1 MKERESFGSRLGFI
15 LVSAGCAIG
24 IGNVWKFPYLAGE
37 NGGGLFVLFYFIFLL
52 IMGVPV
58 MSMEL
63 AIGRR
68 SRKSGA
74 EGFREI
80 EKKGSKWHIVGY
92 TSIIGCYLL
101 MMFYTSVAGWMI
113 SYFWKFLS
121 GSFSSSMDKS
131 AVSSVFTGMLSSTS
145 DSLVFMTISVVI
157 GMGVCALG
165 LKNGVEKIT
174 KVMMMGLLALI
185 IILAIHSLTLPGA
198 MEGLKFYLVPSI
210 GTLKE
215 KGVLSVVVAAMN
227 QAFFTLSLGIC
238 AMEIFGTYMSKENTL
253 FSEAFR
259 ISLLDTF
266 VAVVSGLIIF
276 PSCFSFSISPD
287 AGPSLIFVTLPNVFI
302 NMKGGRVWGTL
313 FFVFMSFAALST
325 VIAVFENIISFAI
338 DLTGCSRKKAIAV
351 NLIVIIVL
359 SMPCLLGFNVLSG
372 FAPFGP
378 GSVVLDLEDFII
390 SNNLLPLGSLVYLLF
405 CTSKYGWGFKNF
417 TAEADSGSGLKFPK
431 WARFY
436 VSYILPVIVLIIF
449 IQGYY
454 NKFFAG

>member
-1 MKERESFGSRLGFI
+1 MKERESFGSRLGFV

-37 NGGGLFVLFYFIFLL
+37 NGGGFFVLFYFIFLL

-131 AVSSVFTGMLSSTS
+131 AVSSVFTDMLSSTS
-145 DSLVFMTISVVI
+145 DSLVFMTLSVVI

-325 VIAVFENIISFAI
+325 VIAVFENIIASFM
-338 DLTGCSRKKAIAV
+338 DNYKWSRKK
-351 NLIVIIVL
+351 
-359 SMPCLLGFNVLSG
+359 
-372 FAPFGP
+372 
-378 GSVVLDLEDFII
+378 SVVINFISILLLSLPCALENNLLKGVTILGNKGVLDSWDFLV
-390 SNNLLPLGSLVYLLF
+390 SNLLLPLGSIAIILF
-405 CTSKYGWGFKNF
+405 CVWRNGWGWNEYLKEANTGKGIKMPGSKAVKIYLGVVLPILVF
-417 TAEADSGSGLKFPK
+417 TVMILGL
-431 WARFY
+431 
-436 VSYILPVIVLIIF
+436 L
-449 IQGYY
+449 
-454 NKFFAG
+454 

>member
-131 AVSSVFTGMLSSTS
+131 AVSSVFTDMLSSTS
-145 DSLVFMTISVVI
+145 DSLVFMTLSVVI

-238 AMEIFGTYMSKENTL
+238 SMEIFGTYMSKENTL

-325 VIAVFENIISFAI
+325 VIAVFENIIASFM
-338 DLTGCSRKKAIAV
+338 DNYKWSRRK
-351 NLIVIIVL
+351 
-359 SMPCLLGFNVLSG
+359 
-372 FAPFGP
+372 
-378 GSVVLDLEDFII
+378 SVVINFISILLLSLPCALENNLLKGVTILGNKGVLDSWDFLV
-390 SNNLLPLGSLVYLLF
+390 SNLLLPLGSIAIILF
-405 CTSKYGWGFKNF
+405 CVWRNGWGWNEYLKEANTGKGIKMPGSKAVKIYLGVVLPILVF
-417 TAEADSGSGLKFPK
+417 TVMILGL
-431 WARFY
+431 
-436 VSYILPVIVLIIF
+436 L
-449 IQGYY
+449 
-454 NKFFAG
+454 

>member
-1 MKERESFGSRLGFI
+1 MKERESFGSRLGFV

-37 NGGGLFVLFYFIFLL
+37 NGGGFFVLFYFIFLL

-80 EKKGSKWHIVGY
+80 ERKGSKWHIVGY

-131 AVSSVFTGMLSSTS
+131 AVSSVFTDMLSSTS
-145 DSLVFMTISVVI
+145 DSLVFMTLSVVI

-325 VIAVFENIISFAI
+325 VIAVFENIIASFM
-338 DLTGCSRKKAIAV
+338 DNYKWSRKK
-351 NLIVIIVL
+351 
-359 SMPCLLGFNVLSG
+359 
-372 FAPFGP
+372 
-378 GSVVLDLEDFII
+378 SVVINFISILLLSLPCALENNLLKGVTILGNKGVLDSWDFLV
-390 SNNLLPLGSLVYLLF
+390 SNLLLPLGSIAIILF
-405 CTSKYGWGFKNF
+405 CVWRNGWGWNEYLKEANTGKGIKMPGSKAVKIYLGVVLPILVF
-417 TAEADSGSGLKFPK
+417 TVMILGL
-431 WARFY
+431 
-436 VSYILPVIVLIIF
+436 L
-449 IQGYY
+449 
-454 NKFFAG
+454 

>member
-37 NGGGLFVLFYFIFLL
+37 NGGGFFVLFYFIFLL

-80 EKKGSKWHIVGY
+80 ERKGSKWHIVGY

-131 AVSSVFTGMLSSTS
+131 AVSSVFTDMLSSTS

-276 PSCFSFSISPD
+276 PSCFSFSVSPD

-325 VIAVFENIISFAI
+325 VIAVFENIIASFM
-338 DLTGCSRKKAIAV
+338 DNYKWSRRK
-351 NLIVIIVL
+351 
-359 SMPCLLGFNVLSG
+359 
-372 FAPFGP
+372 
-378 GSVVLDLEDFII
+378 SVVINFISILLLSLPCALENNLLKGVTILGNKGVLDSWDFLV
-390 SNNLLPLGSLVYLLF
+390 SNLLLPLGSIAIILF
-405 CTSKYGWGFKNF
+405 CVWRNGWGWNEYLKEANTGKGIKMPGSKAVKIYLGVVLPILVF
-417 TAEADSGSGLKFPK
+417 TVMILGL
-431 WARFY
+431 
-436 VSYILPVIVLIIF
+436 L
-449 IQGYY
+449 
-454 NKFFAG
+454 

>member
-131 AVSSVFTGMLSSTS
+131 AVSSVFTDMLSSTS
-145 DSLVFMTISVVI
+145 DSLVFMTLSVVI

-325 VIAVFENIISFAI
+325 VIAVFENIIASFM
-338 DLTGCSRKKAIAV
+338 DNYSWSRKK
-351 NLIVIIVL
+351 
-359 SMPCLLGFNVLSG
+359 
-372 FAPFGP
+372 
-378 GSVVLDLEDFII
+378 SVVINFISILLLSLPCALENNLLKGVTILGNKGVLDSWDFLV
-390 SNNLLPLGSLVYLLF
+390 SNLLLPLGSIAIILF
-405 CTSKYGWGFKNF
+405 CVWRNGWGWNEYLKEANTGKGIKMPGSKAVKIYLGVVLPILVF
-417 TAEADSGSGLKFPK
+417 TVMILGL
-431 WARFY
+431 
-436 VSYILPVIVLIIF
+436 L
-449 IQGYY
+449 
-454 NKFFAG
+454 

>member
-37 NGGGLFVLFYFIFLL
+37 NGGGFFVLFYFIFLL

-131 AVSSVFTGMLSSTS
+131 AVSSVFTDMLSSTS
-145 DSLVFMTISVVI
+145 DSLVFMTLSVVI

-325 VIAVFENIISFAI
+325 VIAVFENIIASFM
-338 DLTGCSRKKAIAV
+338 DNYSWSRKK
-351 NLIVIIVL
+351 
-359 SMPCLLGFNVLSG
+359 
-372 FAPFGP
+372 
-378 GSVVLDLEDFII
+378 SVVINFISILLLSLPCALENNLLKGVTILGNKGVLDSWDFLV
-390 SNNLLPLGSLVYLLF
+390 SNLLLPLGSIAIILF
-405 CTSKYGWGFKNF
+405 CVWRNGWGWNEYLKEANTGKGIKMPGSKAVKIYLGVVLPILVF
-417 TAEADSGSGLKFPK
+417 TVMILGL
-431 WARFY
+431 
-436 VSYILPVIVLIIF
+436 L
-449 IQGYY
+449 
-454 NKFFAG
+454 

>member
-131 AVSSVFTGMLSSTS
+131 AVSSVFTDMLSSSS
-145 DSLVFMTISVVI
+145 DSLVFMTLSVVI

-215 KGVLSVVVAAMN
+215 KGVLSVVVSAMN

-325 VIAVFENIISFAI
+325 VIAVFENIIASFM
-338 DLTGCSRKKAIAV
+338 DNYKWSRKK
-351 NLIVIIVL
+351 
-359 SMPCLLGFNVLSG
+359 
-372 FAPFGP
+372 
-378 GSVVLDLEDFII
+378 SVVINFISILLLSLPCALENNLLKGVTILGNKGVLDSWDFLV
-390 SNNLLPLGSLVYLLF
+390 SNLLLPLGYIAIILF
-405 CTSKYGWGFKNF
+405 CVWRNGWGWNEYLKEANTGKGIKMPGSKAVKIYLGVVLPILVF
-417 TAEADSGSGLKFPK
+417 TVMILGL
-431 WARFY
+431 
-436 VSYILPVIVLIIF
+436 L
-449 IQGYY
+449 
-454 NKFFAG
+454 

>member
-80 EKKGSKWHIVGY
+80 ERKGSKWHIVGY

-325 VIAVFENIISFAI
+325 VIAVFENIIASFM
-338 DLTGCSRKKAIAV
+338 DNYKWSRKK
-351 NLIVIIVL
+351 
-359 SMPCLLGFNVLSG
+359 
-372 FAPFGP
+372 
-378 GSVVLDLEDFII
+378 SVVINFISILLLSLPCALENNLLKGVTILGNKGVLDSWDFLV
-390 SNNLLPLGSLVYLLF
+390 SNLLLPLGSIAIILF
-405 CTSKYGWGFKNF
+405 CVWRNGWGWNEYLKEANTGKGIKMPGSKAVKIYLGVVLPILVF
-417 TAEADSGSGLKFPK
+417 TVMILGLF
-431 WARFY
+431 
-436 VSYILPVIVLIIF
+436 
-449 IQGYY
+449 
-454 NKFFAG
+454 

>member
-80 EKKGSKWHIVGY
+80 ERKGSKWHIVGY

-131 AVSSVFTGMLSSTS
+131 AVSSVFTDMLSSTS
-145 DSLVFMTISVVI
+145 DSLVFMMLSVVI

-276 PSCFSFSISPD
+276 PSCFSFSVSPD

-325 VIAVFENIISFAI
+325 VIAVFENIIASFM
-338 DLTGCSRKKAIAV
+338 DNYSWSRKK
-351 NLIVIIVL
+351 
-359 SMPCLLGFNVLSG
+359 
-372 FAPFGP
+372 
-378 GSVVLDLEDFII
+378 SVVINFISILLLSLPCALENNLLKGVTILGNKGVLDSWDFLV
-390 SNNLLPLGSLVYLLF
+390 SNLLLPLGSIAIILF
-405 CTSKYGWGFKNF
+405 CVWRNGWGWNEYLKEANTGKGIKMPGSKAVKIYLGVVLPILVF
-417 TAEADSGSGLKFPK
+417 TVMILGL
-431 WARFY
+431 
-436 VSYILPVIVLIIF
+436 L
-449 IQGYY
+449 
-454 NKFFAG
+454 

>member
-80 EKKGSKWHIVGY
+80 ERKGSKWHIVGY

-131 AVSSVFTGMLSSTS
+131 AVSSVFFNMLSSTS

-276 PSCFSFSISPD
+276 PSCFSFSVSPD

-325 VIAVFENIISFAI
+325 VIAVFENIIASFM
-338 DLTGCSRKKAIAV
+338 DNYKWSRRK
-351 NLIVIIVL
+351 
-359 SMPCLLGFNVLSG
+359 
-372 FAPFGP
+372 
-378 GSVVLDLEDFII
+378 SVVINFISILLLSLPCALENNLLKGVTILGNKGVLDSWDFLV
-390 SNNLLPLGSLVYLLF
+390 SNLLLPLGSIAIILF
-405 CTSKYGWGFKNF
+405 CVWRNGWGWNEYLKEANTGKGIKMPGSKAVKIYLGVVLPILVF
-417 TAEADSGSGLKFPK
+417 TVMILGL
-431 WARFY
+431 
-436 VSYILPVIVLIIF
+436 L
-449 IQGYY
+449 
-454 NKFFAG
+454 

>member
-37 NGGGLFVLFYFIFLL
+37 NGGGFFVLFYFIFLL

-131 AVSSVFTGMLSSTS
+131 AVSSVFTDMLSSTS
-145 DSLVFMTISVVI
+145 DSLVFMTLSVVI

-276 PSCFSFSISPD
+276 PSCFSFSVSPD

-325 VIAVFENIISFAI
+325 VIAVFENIIASFM
-338 DLTGCSRKKAIAV
+338 DNYKWSRKK
-351 NLIVIIVL
+351 
-359 SMPCLLGFNVLSG
+359 
-372 FAPFGP
+372 
-378 GSVVLDLEDFII
+378 SVVINFISILLLSLPCALENNLLKGVTILGNKGVLDSWDFLV
-390 SNNLLPLGSLVYLLF
+390 SNLLLPLGSIAIILF
-405 CTSKYGWGFKNF
+405 CVWRNGWGWNEYLKEANTGKGIKMPGSKAVKIYLGVVLPILVF
-417 TAEADSGSGLKFPK
+417 TVMILGL
-431 WARFY
+431 
-436 VSYILPVIVLIIF
+436 L
-449 IQGYY
+449 
-454 NKFFAG
+454 

>member
-1 MKERESFGSRLGFI
+1 MKERESFGSRLGFV

-80 EKKGSKWHIVGY
+80 ERKGSKWHIVGY

-131 AVSSVFTGMLSSTS
+131 AVSSVFTDMLSSTS
-145 DSLVFMTISVVI
+145 DSLVFMTLSVVI

-325 VIAVFENIISFAI
+325 VIAVFENIIASFM
-338 DLTGCSRKKAIAV
+338 DNYKWSRKK
-351 NLIVIIVL
+351 
-359 SMPCLLGFNVLSG
+359 
-372 FAPFGP
+372 
-378 GSVVLDLEDFII
+378 SVVINFISILLLSLPCALENNLLKGVTILGNKGVLDSWDFLV
-390 SNNLLPLGSLVYLLF
+390 SNLLLPLGSIAIILF
-405 CTSKYGWGFKNF
+405 CVWRNGWGWNEYLKEANTGKGIKMPGSKAVKIYLGVVLPILVF
-417 TAEADSGSGLKFPK
+417 TVMILGL
-431 WARFY
+431 
-436 VSYILPVIVLIIF
+436 L
-449 IQGYY
+449 
-454 NKFFAG
+454 

>member
-80 EKKGSKWHIVGY
+80 ERKGSKWHIVGY

-276 PSCFSFSISPD
+276 PSCFSFSVSPD

-325 VIAVFENIISFAI
+325 VIAVFENIIASFM
-338 DLTGCSRKKAIAV
+338 DNYKWSRRK
-351 NLIVIIVL
+351 
-359 SMPCLLGFNVLSG
+359 
-372 FAPFGP
+372 
-378 GSVVLDLEDFII
+378 SVVINFISILLLSLPCALENNLLKGVTILGNKGVLDSWDFLV
-390 SNNLLPLGSLVYLLF
+390 SNLLLPLGSIAIILF
-405 CTSKYGWGFKNF
+405 CVWRNGWGWNEYLKEANTGKGIKMPGSKAVKIYLGVVLPILVF
-417 TAEADSGSGLKFPK
+417 TVMILGL
-431 WARFY
+431 
-436 VSYILPVIVLIIF
+436 L
-449 IQGYY
+449 
-454 NKFFAG
+454 

>member
-37 NGGGLFVLFYFIFLL
+37 NGGGFFVLFYFIFLL

-131 AVSSVFTGMLSSTS
+131 AVSSVFTDMLSSSS
-145 DSLVFMTISVVI
+145 DSLVFMTLSVVI

-325 VIAVFENIISFAI
+325 VIAVFENIIASFM
-338 DLTGCSRKKAIAV
+338 DNYKWSRRK
-351 NLIVIIVL
+351 
-359 SMPCLLGFNVLSG
+359 
-372 FAPFGP
+372 
-378 GSVVLDLEDFII
+378 SVVINFISILLLSLPCALENNLLKGVTILGNKGVLDSWDFLV
-390 SNNLLPLGSLVYLLF
+390 SNLLLPLGSIAIILF
-405 CTSKYGWGFKNF
+405 CVWRNGWGWNEYLKEANTGKGIKMPGSKAVKIYLGVVLPILVF
-417 TAEADSGSGLKFPK
+417 TVMILGL
-431 WARFY
+431 
-436 VSYILPVIVLIIF
+436 L
-449 IQGYY
+449 
-454 NKFFAG
+454 

>member
-80 EKKGSKWHIVGY
+80 ERKGSKWHIVGY

-131 AVSSVFTGMLSSTS
+131 AVSSVFTGMLSSSS
-145 DSLVFMTISVVI
+145 DSLVFMTLSVVI

-325 VIAVFENIISFAI
+325 VIAVFENIIASFM
-338 DLTGCSRKKAIAV
+338 DNYKWSRRK
-351 NLIVIIVL
+351 
-359 SMPCLLGFNVLSG
+359 
-372 FAPFGP
+372 
-378 GSVVLDLEDFII
+378 SVVINFISILLLSLPCALENNLLKGVTILGNKGVLDSWDFLV
-390 SNNLLPLGSLVYLLF
+390 SNLLLPLGSIAIILF
-405 CTSKYGWGFKNF
+405 CVWRNGWGWNEYLKEANTGKGIKMPGSKAVKIYLGVVLPILVF
-417 TAEADSGSGLKFPK
+417 TVMILGL
-431 WARFY
+431 
-436 VSYILPVIVLIIF
+436 L
-449 IQGYY
+449 
-454 NKFFAG
+454 

>member
-1 MKERESFGSRLGFI
+1 MKERESFGSRLGFV

-80 EKKGSKWHIVGY
+80 ERKGSKWHIVGY

-131 AVSSVFTGMLSSTS
+131 AVSSVFTDMLSSTS
-145 DSLVFMTISVVI
+145 DSLVFMTLSVVI

-325 VIAVFENIISFAI
+325 VIAVFENIIASFM
-338 DLTGCSRKKAIAV
+338 DNYKWSRRK
-351 NLIVIIVL
+351 
-359 SMPCLLGFNVLSG
+359 
-372 FAPFGP
+372 
-378 GSVVLDLEDFII
+378 SVVINFISILLLSLPCALENNLLKGVTILGNKGVLDSWDFLV
-390 SNNLLPLGSLVYLLF
+390 SNLLLPLGSIAIILF
-405 CTSKYGWGFKNF
+405 CVWRNGWGWNEYLKEANTGKGIKMPGSKAVKIYLGVVLPILVF
-417 TAEADSGSGLKFPK
+417 TVMILGL
-431 WARFY
+431 
-436 VSYILPVIVLIIF
+436 L
-449 IQGYY
+449 
-454 NKFFAG
+454 

>member
-1 MKERESFGSRLGFI
+1 MKERESFGSRLGFV

-37 NGGGLFVLFYFIFLL
+37 NGGGFFVLFYFIFLL

-131 AVSSVFTGMLSSTS
+131 AVSSVFFNMLSSTS
-145 DSLVFMTISVVI
+145 DSLVFMTLSVVI

-276 PSCFSFSISPD
+276 PSCFSFSVSPD

-325 VIAVFENIISFAI
+325 VIAVFENIIASFM
-338 DLTGCSRKKAIAV
+338 DNYKWSRRK
-351 NLIVIIVL
+351 
-359 SMPCLLGFNVLSG
+359 
-372 FAPFGP
+372 
-378 GSVVLDLEDFII
+378 SVVINFISILLLSLPCALENNLLKGVTILGNKGVLDSWDFLV
-390 SNNLLPLGSLVYLLF
+390 SNLLLPLGSIAIILF
-405 CTSKYGWGFKNF
+405 CVWRNGWGWNEYLKEANTGKGIKMPGSKAVKIYLGVVLPILVF
-417 TAEADSGSGLKFPK
+417 TVMILGL
-431 WARFY
+431 
-436 VSYILPVIVLIIF
+436 L
-449 IQGYY
+449 
-454 NKFFAG
+454 

>member
-1 MKERESFGSRLGFI
+1 
-15 LVSAGCAIG
+15 
-24 IGNVWKFPYLAGE
+24 
-37 NGGGLFVLFYFIFLL
+37 
-52 IMGVPV
+52 

-131 AVSSVFTGMLSSTS
+131 AVSSVFTDMLSSTS
-145 DSLVFMTISVVI
+145 DSLVFMMLSVVI

-325 VIAVFENIISFAI
+325 VIAVFENIIASFM
-338 DLTGCSRKKAIAV
+338 DNYKWSRKK
-351 NLIVIIVL
+351 
-359 SMPCLLGFNVLSG
+359 
-372 FAPFGP
+372 
-378 GSVVLDLEDFII
+378 SVVINFISILLLSLPCALENNLLKGVTILGNKGVLDSWDFLV
-390 SNNLLPLGSLVYLLF
+390 SNLLLPLGSIAIILF
-405 CTSKYGWGFKNF
+405 CVWRNGWGWNEYLKEANTGKGIKMPGSKAVKIYLGVVLPILVF
-417 TAEADSGSGLKFPK
+417 TVMILGL
-431 WARFY
+431 
-436 VSYILPVIVLIIF
+436 L
-449 IQGYY
+449 
-454 NKFFAG
+454 

>member
-1 MKERESFGSRLGFI
+1 MKERESFGSRLGFV

-37 NGGGLFVLFYFIFLL
+37 NGGGFFVLFYFIFLL

-80 EKKGSKWHIVGY
+80 ERKGSKWHIVGY

-131 AVSSVFTGMLSSTS
+131 AVSSVFTDMLSSTS
-145 DSLVFMTISVVI
+145 DSLVFMTLSVVI

-325 VIAVFENIISFAI
+325 VIAVFENIIASFM
-338 DLTGCSRKKAIAV
+338 DNYKWSRRK
-351 NLIVIIVL
+351 
-359 SMPCLLGFNVLSG
+359 
-372 FAPFGP
+372 
-378 GSVVLDLEDFII
+378 SVVINFISILLLSLPCALENNLLKGVTILGGKGVLDSWDFLV
-390 SNNLLPLGSLVYLLF
+390 SNLLLPLGSIAIILF
-405 CTSKYGWGFKNF
+405 CVWRNGWGWNEYLKEANTGKGIKMPGSKAVKIYLGVVLPILVF
-417 TAEADSGSGLKFPK
+417 TVMILGL
-431 WARFY
+431 
-436 VSYILPVIVLIIF
+436 L
-449 IQGYY
+449 
-454 NKFFAG
+454 

>member
-37 NGGGLFVLFYFIFLL
+37 NGGGFFVLFYFIFLL

-131 AVSSVFTGMLSSTS
+131 AVSSVFNDMLSSTS

-276 PSCFSFSISPD
+276 PSCFSFSVSPD

-325 VIAVFENIISFAI
+325 VIAVFENIIASFM
-338 DLTGCSRKKAIAV
+338 DNYKWSRRK
-351 NLIVIIVL
+351 
-359 SMPCLLGFNVLSG
+359 
-372 FAPFGP
+372 
-378 GSVVLDLEDFII
+378 SVVINFISILLLSLPCALENNLLKGVTILGNKGVLDSWDFLV
-390 SNNLLPLGSLVYLLF
+390 SNLLLPLGSIAIILF
-405 CTSKYGWGFKNF
+405 CVWRNGWGWNEYLKEANTGKGIKMPGSKAVKIYLGVVLPILVF
-417 TAEADSGSGLKFPK
+417 TVMILGL
-431 WARFY
+431 
-436 VSYILPVIVLIIF
+436 L
-449 IQGYY
+449 
-454 NKFFAG
+454 

>member
-37 NGGGLFVLFYFIFLL
+37 NGGGFFVIFYFIFLL

-80 EKKGSKWHIVGY
+80 ERKGSKWHIVGY

-131 AVSSVFTGMLSSTS
+131 AVSSVFTDMLSSTS
-145 DSLVFMTISVVI
+145 DSLVFMTLSVVI

-325 VIAVFENIISFAI
+325 VIAVFENIIASFM
-338 DLTGCSRKKAIAV
+338 DNYKWSRRK
-351 NLIVIIVL
+351 
-359 SMPCLLGFNVLSG
+359 
-372 FAPFGP
+372 
-378 GSVVLDLEDFII
+378 SVVINFISILLLSLPCALENNLLKGVTILGGKGVLDSWDFLV
-390 SNNLLPLGSLVYLLF
+390 SNLLLPLGSIAIILF
-405 CTSKYGWGFKNF
+405 CVWRNGWGWNEYLKEANTGKGIKMPGSKAVKIYLGVVLPILVF
-417 TAEADSGSGLKFPK
+417 TVMILGL
-431 WARFY
+431 
-436 VSYILPVIVLIIF
+436 L
-449 IQGYY
+449 
-454 NKFFAG
+454 

>member
-131 AVSSVFTGMLSSTS
+131 AVSSVFTDMLSSSS
-145 DSLVFMTISVVI
+145 DSLVFMTLSVVI

-276 PSCFSFSISPD
+276 PSCFSFSVSPD

-325 VIAVFENIISFAI
+325 VIAVFENIIASFM
-338 DLTGCSRKKAIAV
+338 DNYKWSRRK
-351 NLIVIIVL
+351 
-359 SMPCLLGFNVLSG
+359 
-372 FAPFGP
+372 
-378 GSVVLDLEDFII
+378 SVVINFISILLLSLPCALENNLLKGVTILGNKGVLDSWDFLV
-390 SNNLLPLGSLVYLLF
+390 SNLLLPLGSIAIILF
-405 CTSKYGWGFKNF
+405 CVWRNGWGWNEYLKEANTGKGIKMPGSKAVKIYLGVVLPILVF
-417 TAEADSGSGLKFPK
+417 TVMILGL
-431 WARFY
+431 
-436 VSYILPVIVLIIF
+436 L
-449 IQGYY
+449 
-454 NKFFAG
+454 

>member
-131 AVSSVFTGMLSSTS
+131 AVSSVFFNMLSSTS

-325 VIAVFENIISFAI
+325 VIAVFENIIASFM
-338 DLTGCSRKKAIAV
+338 DNYKWSRKK
-351 NLIVIIVL
+351 
-359 SMPCLLGFNVLSG
+359 
-372 FAPFGP
+372 
-378 GSVVLDLEDFII
+378 SVVINFISILLLSLPCALENNLLKGVTILGNKGVLDSWDFLV
-390 SNNLLPLGSLVYLLF
+390 SNLLLPLGSIAIILF
-405 CTSKYGWGFKNF
+405 CVWRNGWGWNEYLK
-417 TAEADSGSGLKFPK
+417 EANTGKGIKMPGSKAVKIYLGVVLPILVLTVMILGL
-431 WARFY
+431 
-436 VSYILPVIVLIIF
+436 L
-449 IQGYY
+449 
-454 NKFFAG
+454 

>member
-131 AVSSVFTGMLSSTS
+131 AVSSVFFNMLSSTS

-198 MEGLKFYLVPSI
+198 KEGLKFYLVPSI

-325 VIAVFENIISFAI
+325 VIAVFENIIASFM
-338 DLTGCSRKKAIAV
+338 DNYKWSRRK
-351 NLIVIIVL
+351 
-359 SMPCLLGFNVLSG
+359 
-372 FAPFGP
+372 
-378 GSVVLDLEDFII
+378 SVVINFISILLLSLPCALENNLLKGVTILGNKGVLDSWDFLV
-390 SNNLLPLGSLVYLLF
+390 SNLLLPLGSIAIILF
-405 CTSKYGWGFKNF
+405 CVWRNGWGWNEYLKEANTGKGIKMPGSKAVKIYLGVVLPILVF
-417 TAEADSGSGLKFPK
+417 TVMILGL
-431 WARFY
+431 
-436 VSYILPVIVLIIF
+436 L
-449 IQGYY
+449 
-454 NKFFAG
+454 

>member
-131 AVSSVFTGMLSSTS
+131 AVSSVFFNMLSSTS

-325 VIAVFENIISFAI
+325 VIAVFENIIASFM
-338 DLTGCSRKKAIAV
+338 DNYKWSRKK
-351 NLIVIIVL
+351 
-359 SMPCLLGFNVLSG
+359 
-372 FAPFGP
+372 
-378 GSVVLDLEDFII
+378 SVVINFISILLLSLPCALENNLLKGVTILGNKGVLDSWDFLV
-390 SNNLLPLGSLVYLLF
+390 SNLLLPLGSIAIILF
-405 CTSKYGWGFKNF
+405 CVWKNGWGWNEYLKEANTGKGIKMPGSKAVKIYLGVVLPILVF
-417 TAEADSGSGLKFPK
+417 TVMILGLF
-431 WARFY
+431 
-436 VSYILPVIVLIIF
+436 
-449 IQGYY
+449 
-454 NKFFAG
+454 

>member
-145 DSLVFMTISVVI
+145 DSLVFITLSVVI

-325 VIAVFENIISFAI
+325 VIAVFENIIASFM
-338 DLTGCSRKKAIAV
+338 DNYKWSRKK
-351 NLIVIIVL
+351 
-359 SMPCLLGFNVLSG
+359 
-372 FAPFGP
+372 
-378 GSVVLDLEDFII
+378 SVVINFISILLLSLPCALENNLLKGVTILGNKGVLDSWDFLV
-390 SNNLLPLGSLVYLLF
+390 SNLLLPLGSIAIILF
-405 CTSKYGWGFKNF
+405 CVWRNGWGWNEYLKEANTGKGIKMPGSKAVKIYLGVVLPILVF
-417 TAEADSGSGLKFPK
+417 TVMILGL
-431 WARFY
+431 
-436 VSYILPVIVLIIF
+436 L
-449 IQGYY
+449 
-454 NKFFAG
+454 

>member
-1 MKERESFGSRLGFI
+1 
-15 LVSAGCAIG
+15 
-24 IGNVWKFPYLAGE
+24 
-37 NGGGLFVLFYFIFLL
+37 
-52 IMGVPV
+52 

-80 EKKGSKWHIVGY
+80 ERKGSKWHIVGY

-131 AVSSVFTGMLSSTS
+131 AVSSVFTDMLSSSS
-145 DSLVFMTISVVI
+145 DSLVFMTLSVVI

-174 KVMMMGLLALI
+174 KVMMIGLLALI

-276 PSCFSFSISPD
+276 PSCFSFSVSPD

-325 VIAVFENIISFAI
+325 VIAVFENIIASFM
-338 DLTGCSRKKAIAV
+338 DNYKWSRRK
-351 NLIVIIVL
+351 
-359 SMPCLLGFNVLSG
+359 
-372 FAPFGP
+372 
-378 GSVVLDLEDFII
+378 SVVINFISILLLSLPCALENNLLKGVTILGNKGVLDSWDFLV
-390 SNNLLPLGSLVYLLF
+390 SNLLLPLGSIAIILF
-405 CTSKYGWGFKNF
+405 CVWRNGWGWNEYLKEANTGKGIKMPGSKAVKIYLGVVLPILVF
-417 TAEADSGSGLKFPK
+417 TVMILGL
-431 WARFY
+431 
-436 VSYILPVIVLIIF
+436 L
-449 IQGYY
+449 
-454 NKFFAG
+454 

>member
-121 GSFSSSMDKS
+121 GFFSSSMDKS
-131 AVSSVFTGMLSSTS
+131 AVSSVFSNMLSSSS
-145 DSLVFMTISVVI
+145 DSLVFMTLSVVI

-276 PSCFSFSISPD
+276 PSCFSFSVSPD

-325 VIAVFENIISFAI
+325 VIAVFENIIASFM
-338 DLTGCSRKKAIAV
+338 DNYSWSRKK
-351 NLIVIIVL
+351 
-359 SMPCLLGFNVLSG
+359 
-372 FAPFGP
+372 
-378 GSVVLDLEDFII
+378 SVVINFISILLLSLPCALENNLLKGVTILGNKGVLDSWDFLV
-390 SNNLLPLGSLVYLLF
+390 SNLLLPLGSIAIILF
-405 CTSKYGWGFKNF
+405 CVWRNGWGWNEYLKEANTGKGIKMPGSKAVKIYLGVVLPILVF
-417 TAEADSGSGLKFPK
+417 TVMILGL
-431 WARFY
+431 
-436 VSYILPVIVLIIF
+436 L
-449 IQGYY
+449 
-454 NKFFAG
+454 

>member
-80 EKKGSKWHIVGY
+80 ERKGSKWHIVGY

-145 DSLVFMTISVVI
+145 DSLVFMTLSVVI

-325 VIAVFENIISFAI
+325 VIAVFENIIASFM
-338 DLTGCSRKKAIAV
+338 DNYKWSRRK
-351 NLIVIIVL
+351 
-359 SMPCLLGFNVLSG
+359 
-372 FAPFGP
+372 
-378 GSVVLDLEDFII
+378 SVVINFISILLLSLPCALENNLLKGVTILGNKGVLDSWDFLV
-390 SNNLLPLGSLVYLLF
+390 SNLLLPLGSIAIILF
-405 CTSKYGWGFKNF
+405 CVWRNGWGWNEYLKEANTGKGIKMPGSKAVKIYLGVVLPILVF
-417 TAEADSGSGLKFPK
+417 TVMILGL
-431 WARFY
+431 
-436 VSYILPVIVLIIF
+436 L
-449 IQGYY
+449 
-454 NKFFAG
+454 

>member
-1 MKERESFGSRLGFI
+1 MKERENFGSRLGFI

-37 NGGGLFVLFYFIFLL
+37 NGGGFFVLFYFIFLL

-131 AVSSVFTGMLSSTS
+131 AVSSVFFNMLSSTS
-145 DSLVFMTISVVI
+145 DSLVFMTLSVVI

-325 VIAVFENIISFAI
+325 VIAVFENIIASFM
-338 DLTGCSRKKAIAV
+338 DNYKWSRKK
-351 NLIVIIVL
+351 
-359 SMPCLLGFNVLSG
+359 
-372 FAPFGP
+372 
-378 GSVVLDLEDFII
+378 SVVINFISILLLSLPCALENNLLKGVTILGNKGVLDSWDFLV
-390 SNNLLPLGSLVYLLF
+390 SNLLLPLGSIAIILF
-405 CTSKYGWGFKNF
+405 CVWRNGWGWNEYLKEANTGKGIKMPGSKAVKIYLGVVLPILVF
-417 TAEADSGSGLKFPK
+417 TVMILGL
-431 WARFY
+431 
-436 VSYILPVIVLIIF
+436 L
-449 IQGYY
+449 
-454 NKFFAG
+454 

>member
-145 DSLVFMTISVVI
+145 DSLVFMTLSVVI

-238 AMEIFGTYMSKENTL
+238 AMEIFGTYMSKENPL

-325 VIAVFENIISFAI
+325 VIAVFENIIASFM
-338 DLTGCSRKKAIAV
+338 DNYKWSRRK
-351 NLIVIIVL
+351 
-359 SMPCLLGFNVLSG
+359 
-372 FAPFGP
+372 
-378 GSVVLDLEDFII
+378 SVVINFISILLLSLPCALENNLLKGVTILGNKGVLDSWDFLV
-390 SNNLLPLGSLVYLLF
+390 SNLLLPLGSIAIILF
-405 CTSKYGWGFKNF
+405 CVWRNGWGWNEYLKEANTGKGIKMPGSKAVKIYLGVVLPILVF
-417 TAEADSGSGLKFPK
+417 TVMILGL
-431 WARFY
+431 
-436 VSYILPVIVLIIF
+436 L
-449 IQGYY
+449 
-454 NKFFAG
+454 

>member
-37 NGGGLFVLFYFIFLL
+37 NGGGFFVLFYFIFLL

-131 AVSSVFTGMLSSTS
+131 AVSSVFFNMLSSTS

-325 VIAVFENIISFAI
+325 VIAVFENIIASFM
-338 DLTGCSRKKAIAV
+338 DNYKWSRKK
-351 NLIVIIVL
+351 
-359 SMPCLLGFNVLSG
+359 
-372 FAPFGP
+372 
-378 GSVVLDLEDFII
+378 SVVINFISILLLSLPCALENNLLKGVTILGNKGVLDSWDFLV
-390 SNNLLPLGSLVYLLF
+390 SNLLLPLGSIAIILF
-405 CTSKYGWGFKNF
+405 CVWRNGWGWNEYLKEANTGKGIKMPGSKAVKIYLGVVLPILVF
-417 TAEADSGSGLKFPK
+417 TVMILGL
-431 WARFY
+431 
-436 VSYILPVIVLIIF
+436 L
-449 IQGYY
+449 
-454 NKFFAG
+454 

>member
-145 DSLVFMTISVVI
+145 DSLVFMTLSVVI

-325 VIAVFENIISFAI
+325 VIAVFENIIASFM
-338 DLTGCSRKKAIAV
+338 DNYKWSRRK
-351 NLIVIIVL
+351 
-359 SMPCLLGFNVLSG
+359 
-372 FAPFGP
+372 
-378 GSVVLDLEDFII
+378 SVVINFISILLLSLPCALENNLLKGVTILGNKGVLDSWDFLV
-390 SNNLLPLGSLVYLLF
+390 SNLLLPLGSIAIILF
-405 CTSKYGWGFKNF
+405 CVWRNGWGWNEYLKEANTGKGIKMPGSKAVKMYLGVVLPILVF
-417 TAEADSGSGLKFPK
+417 TVMILGL
-431 WARFY
+431 
-436 VSYILPVIVLIIF
+436 L
-449 IQGYY
+449 
-454 NKFFAG
+454 